1 MNRLTGGMTV
11 RRCVICGAG
20 QWRRYWWR
28 TGRRAHAAVA
38 RGLLGA
44 AEDPLREAKEV
55 LGRPGPLS
63 SNLRA

>member
-1 MNRLTGGMTV
+1 LFLIFNYLVVLT
-11 RRCVICGAG
+11 A
-20 QWRRYWWR
+20 
-28 TGRRAHAAVA
+28 RAHAAVA

-44 AEDPLREAKEV
+44 AEDPLRQAKEV